1 MYDWIQE
8 EGKFVCWMQ
17 RDRKS
22 MYVVSSDVMVVLDIL
37 KLITTQNFY
46 YKHIIV
52 LDFQVVPTALIISFH
67 SALL

>member
-1 MYDWIQE
+1 
-8 EGKFVCWMQ
+8 
-17 RDRKS
+17 